1 MLLVTFTR
9 PDKSPVAIN
18 SNEVLHL
25 APVPSDPN
33 SALAGPSTT
42 GTRIVF
48 KNNTHQDV
56 IELVADVSARLNN
69 A

>member
-1 MLLVTFTR
+1 MAFVTFTR
-9 PDKSPVAIN
+9 PDNSPVTVN
-18 SNEVLHL
+18 SNEVLRL

-33 SALAGPSTT
+33 SPLGGPLTT

-56 IELVADVSARLNN
+56 IELVADVSAKLNN